1 MNVSA
6 MKYISED
13 TAGAVGL
20 RPITT
25 VCVCVCVQLQNI
37 LCNTLKCPNVFENC
51 MFSVG
56 TSQTFEQFH

>member
-20 RPITT
+20 RRITT
-25 VCVCVCVQLQNI
+25 VCVCTVTKHLV
-37 LCNTLKCPNVFENC
+37 
-51 MFSVG
+51 
-56 TSQTFEQFH
+56 